1 MEIISHIVS
10 GLQDSM
16 QTICIELEIGMQNI
30 RIILGKKVRKLRQE
44 MEWSQEELGERAN
57 LHPTYVGGI
66 ERGERNVSLENLSR
80 LAAAFHLSLSE
91 LFEFPGQESAREAV
105 ESSIHLLL
113 RKQEEQT
120 LEFFLEF
127 LKLFDEWLE
136 RPPQREE
143 K

>member
-1 MEIISHIVS
+1 
-10 GLQDSM
+10 M
-16 QTICIELEIGMQNI
+16 QTICIELEISMQNI
-30 RIILGKKVRKLRQE
+30 RILLGQKIRKLRQE
-44 MEWSQEELGERAN
+44 MDWSQEKLGERAN

-80 LAAAFHLSLSE
+80 LAAAFDLSLSE
-91 LFEFPGQESAREAV
+91 LFEFPGQESAREAM

-113 RKQEEQT
+113 RKQEEHT
-120 LEFFLEF
+120 LKFFLEF

-136 RPPQREE
+136 RPRQREE

>member
-1 MEIISHIVS
+1 
-10 GLQDSM
+10 
-16 QTICIELEIGMQNI
+16 MQNI
-30 RIILGKKVRKLRQE
+30 RILLGQKIRKLRQE
-44 MEWSQEELGERAN
+44 MGWSQEKLGERAN

-80 LAAAFHLSLSE
+80 LATAFDLSLSE
-91 LFEFPGQESAREAV
+91 LFEFPGQESAREAM

-113 RKQEEQT
+113 RKQEEHT
-120 LEFFLEF
+120 LKFFLEF

-136 RPPQREE
+136 RPRQREE